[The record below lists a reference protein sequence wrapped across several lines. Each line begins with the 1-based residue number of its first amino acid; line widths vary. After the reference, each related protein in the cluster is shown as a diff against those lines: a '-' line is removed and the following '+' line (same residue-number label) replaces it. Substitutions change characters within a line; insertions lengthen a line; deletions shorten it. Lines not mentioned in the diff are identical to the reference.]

1 MRGELVMKSLEE
13 WCIENDRADILSQ
26 YGGIMGEYNNVTLA
40 SQIPYNSSK
49 HVKWNCQTCGS
60 YKSLSVKERILIQEI
75 ECLKCK
81 SNASLEKRLNM
92 LQSTD
97 QDIAYL
103 SKTIQS
109 SIPEQFIYY
118 YLKKI
123 YKNVENQKK
132 FKWLGNMSVDI
143 YLTDYNVAIEY
154 DGARFHLDRESD
166 GLKFNL
172 CRENGV
178 KLIRII
184 EKSHQ
189 EKDIADWYY
198 SYSPSKNYEN
208 IAEVIT
214 GVISYISNDLKEA
227 LDSTSIDPIADLN
240 DIKTHI
246 SKEFNKRTLF
256 YKWSELASYW
266 DYERNGLIMP
276 NHVFKSD
283 KKVYYLKCTKCDRE
297 YSFIPIKQRLSIP
310 ACTCE
315 RDRYLSREQ
324 ELMAAY
330 NDTKTIIFNDDL
342 LDRQIEDSILL
353 TANGLYDCYRYLGSA
368 EIYQLGSCKFSKQFL
383 IDYLNKFT
391 KKKIPNIR

>member
-1 MRGELVMKSLEE
+1 MKKSLRE
-13 WCIENDRADILSQ
+13 WCEENQRNDILKE
-26 YGGIMGEYNNVTLA
+26 YGGVLGEYTNYTSVDEILFNSERNV
-40 SQIPYNSSK
+40 I
-49 HVKWNCQTCGS
+49 WNCQTCGS
-60 YKSLSVKERILIQEI
+60 HKSLRVKERILIQKI
-75 ECLKCK
+75 DCLKCK
-81 SNASLEKRLNM
+81 SNASLEKRLKI

-97 QDIAYL
+97 QDMAYL

-123 YKNVENQKK
+123 YKNVVNQKK

-143 YLTDYNVAIEY
+143 YLPDYNVAIEY

-166 GLKFNL
+166 RLKFNL
-172 CRENGV
+172 CKENGV
-178 KLIRII
+178 KLIRIV

-214 GVISYISNDLKEA
+214 NVISYISNDLTEA

-283 KKVYYLKCTKCDRE
+283 KKVYYLKCPKCDRE

-330 NDTKTIIFNDDL
+330 NDTKTITFNDDL
-342 LDRQIEDSILL
+342 LDRQIEDSILR

-383 IDYLNKFT
+383 IDYLNEFT
-391 KKKIPNIR
+391 KKKIPI